1 MLIQLSF
8 GQFHRVID
16 GGDSIASGVQ
26 GRVKVTAQ
34 DQVIHGTHVGHDRK
48 PALVV
53 VPDLQF

>member
-1 MLIQLSF
+1 M
-8 GQFHRVID
+8 ID
-16 GGDSIASGVQ
+16 GGDSIASGIQ

-34 DQVIHGTHVGHDRK
+34 DQVIHGTHVGHDCK